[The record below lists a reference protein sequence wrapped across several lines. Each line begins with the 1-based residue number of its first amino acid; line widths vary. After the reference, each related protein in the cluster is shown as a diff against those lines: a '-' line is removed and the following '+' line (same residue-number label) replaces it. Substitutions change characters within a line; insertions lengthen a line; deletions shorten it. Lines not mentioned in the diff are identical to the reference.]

1 MEPSDIFP
9 FLAIVSVFIIFPLIV
24 MHYMLQFRKMRTMSE
39 RDEQTIEELYESA
52 HRLEDRLRSIERII
66 AADHPNWKDRAVEKE
81 Q

>member
-24 MHYMLQFRKMRTMSE
+24 LHYMLQFRKMRTMTD
-39 RDEQTIEELYESA
+39 RDEQTLEDLYATA
-52 HRLEDRLRSIERII
+52 HRLDDRLRSIERII
-66 AADHPNWKDRAVEKE
+66 AADHPDWKGRTEAKE